1 MVDVCGMQNG
11 VSSVQLSNP
20 VLRSLLCTR
29 QPRRMLFY
37 VLCLSFVVVLSG
49 CTVLPEYLRNGFKVG
64 PSYVEPVASVA
75 EEWLD
80 AADVRK
86 DGDDL
91 SRWWTVFEIPD
102 PKNPKTKRSDAVLNE
117 IIENASRQN
126 LTLREAGFRILQA
139 RAQLAITVGGLF
151 PQSQF
156 ADGSFSRSANSLD
169 TAGAQFI
176 RQRYFRQWDHGFNLA
191 WEVDFWGRF
200 RRAVES
206 ASAGLDASMH
216 DYDDVLVTL
225 LADVAT
231 AYVQIRVTEERIEY
245 AKQNIEIQRETYKVA
260 ESKQKAGTGLEVDTK
275 QAIVLLRQTEATI
288 PQLESSLRQS
298 MNRLCT
304 LLGMPPEDLL
314 TKLGRAP
321 IPTAEPKVAVGIPAD
336 LLRRRPDIRRAE
348 RLAAA
353 QSAQI
358 GVAKSDF
365 YPHVFLTGSFG
376 FSAEKFKD
384 IFSPTAF
391 NGTVGP
397 SFQWKALNYGRV
409 LNNVRFQDARFQ
421 ELVTAYQSQVLVA
434 QQEVENGLI
443 AFLKAQERTKL
454 QADSASKA
462 AEVVKI
468 VDLRYKAVGGDK
480 DPANVT
486 FTRVTQVQQLK
497 VQADDL
503 LAQAKGEIALGLI
516 QVYKAL
522 GGGWQLRDADVEPR
536 VLPERSPPRPVFGR
550 PH

>member
-1 MVDVCGMQNG
+1 MKDEPILPVHP
-11 VSSVQLSNP
+11 SSFV
-20 VLRSLLCTR
+20 
-29 QPRRMLFY
+29 PRPFSARRWLFY
-37 VLCLSFVVVLSG
+37 VLCLSFAVALSG
-49 CTVLPEYLRNGFKVG
+49 CSALPEYFRNGLKVG
-64 PSYVEPVASVA
+64 PNYTAPAA
-75 EEWLD
+75 PLAKEWID
-80 AADVRK
+80 AADLRK

-91 SRWWTVFEIPD
+91 SQWWTVFEIPD
-102 PKNPKTKRSDAVLNE
+102 PKYPKLKRPDPVLNE
-117 IIENASRQN
+117 LILSVYRQN

-151 PQSQF
+151 PQAQF
-156 ADGSFSRSANSLD
+156 ADGSFSRSASSRE
-169 TAGAQFI
+169 TVSAQFL
-176 RQRYFRQWDHGFNLA
+176 RQRYFSQWDHGFNLA

-206 ASAGLDASMH
+206 ASATLDASVH
-216 DYDDVLVTL
+216 DYDDVIVTL

-245 AKQNIEIQRETYKVA
+245 AKQNIEIQRETHKVA

-275 QAIVLLRQTEATI
+275 QAIVLLKQTEATI
-288 PQLESSLRQS
+288 PELEINLRRA

-304 LLGMPPEDLL
+304 LLGTPPEDLQK
-314 TKLGRAP
+314 KLGTAP
-321 IPTAEPKVAVGIPAD
+321 IPTAEPRVAIGIPAD
-336 LLRRRPDIRRAE
+336 LLRRRPDVRRAE

-365 YPHVFLTGSFG
+365 YPHIFLTGSFG
-376 FSAEKFKD
+376 FSAEKFQN

-391 NGTVGP
+391 SGRVGP
-397 SFQWKALNYGRV
+397 GFEWKALNYGRV
-409 LNNVRFQDARFQ
+409 LNNVRLQDARFQ
-421 ELVTAYQSQVLVA
+421 ELLTAYQNQVLVA

-443 AFLKAQERTKL
+443 TFLKAQERTKL
-454 QADSASKA
+454 QGEGAKSA

-503 LAQAKGEIALGLI
+503 LAQSKGEIALGLI
-516 QVYKAL
+516 QIYKAL
-522 GGGWQLRDADVEPR
+522 GGGWRIRCVDGESPAVVEE
-536 VLPERSPPRPVFGR
+536 LPPPRPVFGR
-550 PH
+550 PQ